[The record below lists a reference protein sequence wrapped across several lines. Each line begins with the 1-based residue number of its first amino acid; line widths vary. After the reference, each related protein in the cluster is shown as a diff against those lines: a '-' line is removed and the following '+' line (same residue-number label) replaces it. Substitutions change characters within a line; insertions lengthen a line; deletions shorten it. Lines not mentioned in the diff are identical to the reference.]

1 MTVDDL
7 GYRPHPVQKAKFEY
21 SPLGQVFN
29 KGLDSS
35 EKQEGLLKRLKNIED
50 KNDNQ
55 LDAIRDQGDRQLDLI
70 MKSYIRKTNSIKFEN
85 EDYEKLRDLAK
96 YIKSEIKK
104 IVNENSVHSAYN
116 KTYNFNKKT
125 HLGDFANRLCD
136 KELSF
141 NEAKEQNQSRRQNQS
156 TKGKTTK

>member
-1 MTVDDL
+1 MTVEDL

-21 SPLGQVFN
+21 SILGQVFN
-29 KGLDSS
+29 KGLDSN

-70 MKSYIRKTNSIKFEN
+70 IKSYIRKTNSIKFEN
-85 EDYEKLRDLAK
+85 EDYEKLKDLAK
-96 YIKSEIKK
+96 YIRSEIKK

-116 KTYNFNKKT
+116 KTYNFNKKKHT
-125 HLGDFANRLCD
+125 
-136 KELSF
+136 
-141 NEAKEQNQSRRQNQS
+141 
-156 TKGKTTK
+156 

>member
-1 MTVDDL
+1 M
-7 GYRPHPVQKAKFEY
+7 
-21 SPLGQVFN
+21 GQVFN

-70 MKSYIRKTNSIKFEN
+70 TKSYIRKTNSIKFEN
-85 EDYEKLRDLAK
+85 EDYEKLKDLAK

-116 KTYNFNKKT
+116 KTYNFNKKKHT
-125 HLGDFANRLCD
+125 
-136 KELSF
+136 
-141 NEAKEQNQSRRQNQS
+141 
-156 TKGKTTK
+156 